1 MLASIISWN
10 GLITIKYNRL
20 EIYPSSSVCF
30 LLQEMIGH
38 WCEISKT
45 VQRWRRVVPLLKS
58 SHNGS
63 GSVASLHKRVQDI
76 GKLNV
81 FEKFGILCNCLLHT
95 LTDSK
100 TELILQFSSRMS
112 DVCNRLHR
120 NYIKYLSQYNKQC
133 ALLHSSSIGSASLWN
148 AIQRSIFR

>member
-1 MLASIISWN
+1 MLASIISWS

-20 EIYPSSSVCF
+20 EVYPSSSVCF
-30 LLQEMIGH
+30 LLQKMIGH
-38 WCEISKT
+38 WCEISNT

-63 GSVASLHKRVQDI
+63 GSVASLHKRIQNI
-76 GKLNV
+76 RKLNI

-95 LTDSK
+95 LTDGK

-120 NYIKYLSQYNKQC
+120 NGVQYYDQNDRKCRIKQKLTD
-133 ALLHSSSIGSASLWN
+133 
-148 AIQRSIFR
+148 